1 MHNSSRETRSLVGP
15 SLVTQTFSA
24 VETMGH
30 GASSNLEKSYL
41 CQIKTSA
48 VCASSSVVAVAAAAA
63 AVARSVAGLGHVE
76 SAHEVVVAVVVVD
89 TLAVGAA
96 TDDVAGAVA
105 VVGPAVAGRV
115 RVGVLDSVG
124 AGSVSVLLGVVATV
138 AR

>member
-1 MHNSSRETRSLVGP
+1 
-15 SLVTQTFSA
+15 
-24 VETMGH
+24 MGH

-63 AVARSVAGLGHVE
+63 AAVARSVAGLGHAE

-89 TLAVGAA
+89 TLAVGLA

-105 VVGPAVAGRV
+105 VVGQAVAGRV